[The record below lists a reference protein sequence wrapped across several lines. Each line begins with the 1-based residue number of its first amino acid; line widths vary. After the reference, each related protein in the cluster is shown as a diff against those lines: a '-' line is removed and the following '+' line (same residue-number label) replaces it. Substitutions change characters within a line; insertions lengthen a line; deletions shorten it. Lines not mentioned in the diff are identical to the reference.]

1 MKAKER
7 KGSSELNCRELKILN
22 ILNLYE
28 IVYFMPGQQQ
38 LKCKT
43 VSISMAILSQL
54 IRQDGKRKVFET
66 DHMQRALWCLNGQF
80 AQKDFD

>member
-1 MKAKER
+1 
-7 KGSSELNCRELKILN
+7 
-22 ILNLYE
+22 
-28 IVYFMPGQQQ
+28 MPVQQQ

-66 DHMQRALWCLNGQF
+66 DHMQRALWCLDGQF